1 MPTRKDEGVAMVMTE
16 IAVGPH
22 CFDALA
28 DGPEDAE
35 LVLLLHGFPQTSTSW
50 RDQIIALA
58 AAGYRAV
65 APDQRGY
72 SPRARPVELA
82 AYAMPELVGD
92 VIGFADALGAGQ
104 FHLVGHDWGGAVAW
118 QVAGHHPDRL
128 HTLAVVSTPHPEAMR
143 RAYRGDLGGD
153 QAERSGYMTFFRQVD
168 AQDRM
173 LENDAAVFRLLFA
186 GSGMPEGREGPYLE
200 ALGTPQALG
209 AALNWYRAA
218 SVADAEGLGA
228 ITAPTL
234 YVWSTEDVALGTE
247 AAEATAHYVE
257 GPYHF
262 AVIEGV
268 SHWIAEQAPDRLNR
282 LLLDHISSFGASST
296 AL

>member
-1 MPTRKDEGVAMVMTE
+1 MATDVTE

-22 CFDALA
+22 TFDALA
-28 DGPEDAE
+28 DGPEDGE
-35 LVLLLHGFPQTSTSW
+35 LVLLLHGFPQTSAAW
-50 RDQIIALA
+50 RDQVAALA
-58 AAGYRAV
+58 AARYRAV

-72 SPRARPVELA
+72 SPRARPTELA

-92 VIGFADALGAGQ
+92 VVGFADALGAER

-118 QVAGHHPDRL
+118 QVAGRHPDRL
-128 HTLAVVSTPHPEAMR
+128 HTLAAVSTPHPEALG

-153 QAERSGYMTFFRQVD
+153 QAERSGYMTFFRQPD
-168 AQDRM
+168 SQDRM
-173 LENDAAVFRLLFA
+173 LENDAAVFRLLFS
-186 GSGMPEGREGPYLE
+186 GSGMPEGREQTYIE

-218 SVADAEGLGA
+218 SVADAEGLGP
-228 ITAPTL
+228 ITTPTL
-234 YVWSTEDVALGTE
+234 YVWSTDDLALGRE
-247 AAEATAHYVE
+247 AAEATAQCVE
-257 GPYHF
+257 GPYRF

-282 LLLDHISSFGASST
+282 LLLDHISSFGAFS
-296 AL
+296 AVL